1 MTDVHATCASL
12 PGAIRTYPF
21 GEETAVY
28 KVGGKMFALMR
39 DVPTSINLKAEPA
52 EVTGLV
58 ETYDAVQRGY
68 HMNKKHWVTVQL
80 DGSLPEGLL
89 EELIEDSYD
98 LIVDKLPAR
107 DRPWARADDQASG
120 GAKHG

>member
-1 MTDVHATCASL
+1 MTHVHAFCAAL
-12 PGAIRTYPF
+12 PGAVLTFPF

-28 KVGGKMFALMR
+28 RVGGKIFALTGVDR
-39 DVPTSINLKAEPA
+39 ATSINLKAEPA
-52 EVTGLV
+52 DVTGLV
-58 ETYDAVQRGY
+58 DTYDAIERGY

-89 EELIEDSYD
+89 EDLIEDSYD

-107 DRPWARADDQASG
+107 DKP
-120 GAKHG
+120 

>member
-1 MTDVHATCASL
+1 MTDVHAVCSGF
-12 PGAIRTYPF
+12 PGAVLTFPF

-28 KVGGKMFALMR
+28 RVGGKIFALTGADR
-39 DVPTSINLKAEPA
+39 VTSINLKAEPA
-52 EVTGLV
+52 DVTGLV
-58 ETYDAVQRGY
+58 ETYDAIERGY

-80 DGSLPEGLL
+80 DGSLPDGLV

-107 DRPWARADDQASG
+107 DRP
-120 GAKHG
+120 

>member
-1 MTDVHATCASL
+1 MIDVHALCAAF
-12 PGAIRTYPF
+12 PGAVRTYPF

-28 KVGGKMFALMR
+28 KIGGKIFALTA
-39 DVPTSINLKAEPA
+39 DEPTSINLKAEPA
-52 EVTGLV
+52 DVTGLV
-58 ETYDAVQRGY
+58 ETYDAIERGY

-80 DGSLPEGLL
+80 DGSLPDGLL

-107 DRPWARADDQASG
+107 DRP
-120 GAKHG
+120 